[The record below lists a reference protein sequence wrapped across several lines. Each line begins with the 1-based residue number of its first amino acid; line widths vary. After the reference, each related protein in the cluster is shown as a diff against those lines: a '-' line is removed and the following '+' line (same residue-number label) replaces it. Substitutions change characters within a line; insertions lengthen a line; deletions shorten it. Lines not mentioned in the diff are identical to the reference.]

1 LNSKPGATEEI
12 RRRLRAQ
19 RAALDAPARMAA
31 AEAVAKHFRENA
43 DLLGHPGYV
52 AGYWAMGGEVPLH
65 ALQVR
70 LFPGQVWCL
79 PMLPDALPGP
89 LAFAP
94 WHHGDPL
101 VTNRYGI
108 PEPDVSAPSRLLAE
122 ELHVVLVP
130 LVAFDDAGNR
140 VGMGAGYYDRSFASR
155 KSTPAPPLLVGVG
168 YEFQRVP
175 ALAAQ
180 AWDIP
185 LDAVLTER
193 GLQRFPR

>member
-1 LNSKPGATEEI
+1 MNSSAETTQDL
-12 RRRLRAQ
+12 RRRLRAE
-19 RAALDAPARMAA
+19 RAALAAPARMAA
-31 AEAVAKHFRENA
+31 AEAVANHFRGNA
-43 DLLGHPGYV
+43 DLLGHAGYV

-65 ALQVR
+65 ALQMR
-70 LFPGQVWCL
+70 LHPGQVWCL
-79 PMLPDALPGP
+79 PMLPEASPGP

-94 WHHGDPL
+94 WRQCDPL

-108 PEPDVSAPSRLLAE
+108 PEPDLSPASQLRAGE
-122 ELHVVLVP
+122 IHVVLVP

-140 VGMGAGYYDRSFASR
+140 IGMGAGYYDRSFAFR
-155 KSTPAPPLLVGVG
+155 RTAAPPPWLVGVG

-180 AWDIP
+180 PWDVP

>member
-1 LNSKPGATEEI
+1 
-12 RRRLRAQ
+12 
-19 RAALDAPARMAA
+19 MAA

-65 ALQVR
+65 ALQIR

-79 PMLPDALPGP
+79 PLLPDDAPGP

-94 WHHGDPL
+94 WRQGDPL

-108 PEPDVSAPSRLLAE
+108 PEPDVSAPSRLRAE
-122 ELHVVLVP
+122 EMHVVLVP

-140 VGMGAGYYDRSFASR
+140 VGMGAGYYDRAFGFRRTEA
-155 KSTPAPPLLVGVG
+155 APPLLVGVG

-175 ALAAQ
+175 ALAPQ
-180 AWDIP
+180 PWDVP